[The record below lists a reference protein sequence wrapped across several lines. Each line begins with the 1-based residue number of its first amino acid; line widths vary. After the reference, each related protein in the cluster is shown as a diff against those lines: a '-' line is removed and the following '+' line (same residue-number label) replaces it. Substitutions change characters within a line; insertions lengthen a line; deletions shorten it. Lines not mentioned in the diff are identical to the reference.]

1 MSKFPVNILFIST
14 LLFAAA
20 PVRAQPETGAREC
33 PGLSVAR
40 FEQRFPQPVE
50 RFAIE
55 HAMLDPF
62 VELWQ
67 SGRRPALPVRPER
80 ITVYVL
86 PGKPLVIGYQSGDC
100 VIGLLTVE
108 RQHFW
113 EWLRPRFGWAI

>member
-1 MSKFPVNILFIST
+1 MSKFPASILLISS
-14 LLFAAA
+14 LLFTAA
-20 PVRAQPETGAREC
+20 PARAQPETGARVC

-55 HAMLDPF
+55 RAMLDPF

-67 SGRRPALPVRPER
+67 SGQRPALPVRPER
-80 ITVYVL
+80 VTVSAL

-113 EWLRPRFGWAI
+113 EWLRPRFGWAV

>member
-1 MSKFPVNILFIST
+1 MFKFPASILLIAI

-20 PVRAQPETGAREC
+20 PLRAQPETSARVC
-33 PGLSVAR
+33 SGLSVAR

-80 ITVYVL
+80 VTVYVL

-113 EWLRPRFGWAI
+113 EWLRPRFGWPV

>member
-1 MSKFPVNILFIST
+1 MSKLPASIVLISA
-14 LLFAAA
+14 LLFTAA
-20 PVRAQPETGAREC
+20 PLRAQPDPGARVC
-33 PGLSVAR
+33 RGLSVAR
-40 FEQRFPQPVE
+40 FEERFPQPVA

-67 SGRRPALPVRPER
+67 SSRRPALPVRPER
-80 ITVYVL
+80 VTVYVL